1 MCYVSKLFFKFL
13 RNSKLFLV
21 TDHTKMGAP
30 RACLIF
36 ITIQLVSL
44 AYAQEMTKRV
54 PQGFLGMRG
63 KKYFDDEGTEQFYK
77 RKPQFF
83 VGVKGKKSLHDI
95 LETSDEYYKRAPMG
109 FMGMRGKKDLNFPD
123 FETEPAPKRDGSLIG
138 QIDYSSSEPRH
149 DPDFPLLDELL
160 MQYLSKIDRSNQNQ
174 VTETMEPD
182 TDPSTNEVEKR
193 ANIHQFFGVRG
204 KKSMNNKRPY
214 DLTFRGKFIGVRG
227 KKDLNNSGPHEVK
240 FLFDQNGPLPK
251 RKAQMG
257 FFGMRGKKW
266 NDGKFLL

>member
-1 MCYVSKLFFKFL
+1 
-13 RNSKLFLV
+13 
-21 TDHTKMGAP
+21 MGAP

-44 AYAQEMTKRV
+44 AFAQEVSKRV

-63 KKYFDDEGTEQFYK
+63 KKYFDEDGIEQFYK

-83 VGVKGKKSLHDI
+83 VGVKGKKSLQDI
-95 LETSDEYYKRAPMG
+95 LEAPEEYYKRAPMG
-109 FMGMRGKKDLNFPD
+109 FMGMRGKKDLGDSQSLELF
-123 FETEPAPKRDGSLIG
+123 PKRDGSLIG
-138 QIDYSSSEPRH
+138 KIDYSSKEEPN
-149 DPDFPLLDELL
+149 DPDFPLLNELL
-160 MQYLSKIDRSNQNQ
+160 LHYLSQLDDTKNTFMQSLESSVEPEQSN
-174 VTETMEPD
+174 D
-182 TDPSTNEVEKR
+182 LDKR
-193 ANIHQFFGVRG
+193 AANFNQFYGVRG

-227 KKDLNNSGPHEVK
+227 KKDLKNSGAHEIK
-240 FLFDQNGPLPK
+240 FLVDQNGPLPK

-266 NDGKFLL
+266 TDGEFLRDFFMTLI